1 MKKPPITTLRV
12 NSVEFTVE
20 PGIADTIIAFLQNT
34 IDSPGNIADMVVS
47 NDITKTKPVSELLTE
62 ISETAE
68 LILDMSKN
76 KGVEFIR
83 INGNM
88 FEVNSGWHARL
99 KRLPETLAKAKSLL
113 ESSMNDLKGDKSVNA
128 KAVQF
133 LNSCAGLKID
143 FEEKQELCDAV
154 AKQLIDFYGLPLSK
168 LGAVIDSAIGTC
180 LYYLSMSPNEW
191 EGREASS
198 EIPILIRK
206 KIVYIHSALCA
217 IKSKMKEPTMNT
229 QTESIS
235 TELKSI
241 LKTYVYY
248 CREVKSDLTLAGVK
262 AVTYQ
267 VLTHGTF
274 SSMSG
279 WKAVADAVEAAT
291 VEQVYEAYVN
301 VSGNPIEGREPLL
314 KLMKY
319 FCGIVSV
326 SNSMD
331 ILMSAIPAGM
341 TRTYWQ
347 NQQAGSAGFLPG
359 GQTPGQHNSPIS
371 GFQTMNP
378 FTPQAGVFQQVPWNY
393 GGNSRT
399 GQGPVNVGTP
409 DLNIDLS
416 PFDSVRNAGGYDR
429 YPSPRPGRD
438 SSMEALEHRLT
449 ALIQDMNNLKLSRST
464 GYMAHPAW

>member
-1 MKKPPITTLRV
+1 MTIQSQTTEENTVKNEETPVMTLHV
-12 NSVEFTVE
+12 NSIEFTVK

-34 IDSPGNIADMVVS
+34 VDSPGAITGMVLSDYV
-47 NDITKTKPVSELLTE
+47 TKTKPVSELLTE
-62 ISETAE
+62 ISETVE

-133 LNSCAGLKID
+133 LNSCEGLKIG
-143 FEEKQELCDAV
+143 FVEKQELCDAV

-168 LGAVIDSAIGTC
+168 LDAVIDSAIGTC

-198 EIPILIRK
+198 EIPVLIRQ

-229 QTESIS
+229 KTGSIS
-235 TELKSI
+235 AELESI

-248 CREVKSDLTLAGVK
+248 CREVKPDLSLADVK
-262 AVTYQ
+262 AITFR

-274 SSMSG
+274 SSMGG
-279 WKAVADAVEAAT
+279 WKAVADVVEEAT

-301 VSGNPIEGREPLL
+301 VSGSPVEGREPLL

-319 FCGIVSV
+319 LCGIVSV
-326 SNSMD
+326 SNSME
-331 ILMSAIPAGM
+331 ILMSPVPASQPG
-341 TRTYWQ
+341 TFWQ

-399 GQGPVNVGTP
+399 GQGPVNVGAP
-409 DLNIDLS
+409 DMGMNGFS
-416 PFDSVRNAGGYDR
+416 ACRDR
-429 YPSPRPGRD
+429 
-438 SSMEALEHRLT
+438 SMEALENRLT
-449 ALIQDMNNLKLSRST
+449 ALIQDMNNLKLSRAT

>member
-1 MKKPPITTLRV
+1 MTIQSQTTEENTVKNEETPVMTLHV
-12 NSVEFTVE
+12 NSIEFTVK

-34 IDSPGNIADMVVS
+34 VDSPGAITGMVLSDYV
-47 NDITKTKPVSELLTE
+47 TKTKPVSELLTE
-62 ISETAE
+62 ISETVE

-133 LNSCAGLKID
+133 LNSCEGLKIG
-143 FEEKQELCDAV
+143 FVEKQELCDAV

-168 LGAVIDSAIGTC
+168 LDAVIDSAIGTC

-198 EIPILIRK
+198 EIPVLIRQ

-229 QTESIS
+229 KTGSIS
-235 TELKSI
+235 AELESI

-248 CREVKSDLTLAGVK
+248 CREVKPDLSLADVK
-262 AVTYQ
+262 AITFR

-274 SSMSG
+274 SSMGG
-279 WKAVADAVEAAT
+279 WKAVADVVEEAT

-301 VSGNPIEGREPLL
+301 VSGSPVEGREPLL

-319 FCGIVSV
+319 LCGIVSV
-326 SNSMD
+326 SNSME
-331 ILMSAIPAGM
+331 ILMSPVPASQPG
-341 TRTYWQ
+341 TFWQ

-399 GQGPVNVGTP
+399 GQGPVNVGAP
-409 DLNIDLS
+409 DMGMNGFS
-416 PFDSVRNAGGYDR
+416 ACRDR
-429 YPSPRPGRD
+429 
-438 SSMEALEHRLT
+438 SMEALENRLT

-464 GYMAHPAW
+464 GYMAQQQPGM